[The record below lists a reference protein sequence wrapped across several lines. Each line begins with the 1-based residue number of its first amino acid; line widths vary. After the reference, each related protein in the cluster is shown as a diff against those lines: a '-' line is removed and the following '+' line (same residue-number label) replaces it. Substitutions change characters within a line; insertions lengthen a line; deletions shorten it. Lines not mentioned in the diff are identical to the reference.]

1 MSKVKYK
8 YNPETLSYDEVELTW
23 RDHLRKLSYY
33 AIASIV
39 ASILIL
45 FFSYSYIK
53 ERGKREAV
61 LENEQTEAML
71 KEKIQELNDISVVL
85 DEIQQRDDNIYR
97 LIFGA
102 DPYPQYKRVLGVGGN
117 QKKNQELMAMDHGE
131 LLLELSNK
139 IAIVEKKLYA
149 QSVSFDSVIAM
160 SKKKEDLLKAVPSIQ
175 PISNDDLTHLA
186 SGFGMRMHPIY
197 KILKMHTGLDFTA
210 DIGTPIFATGDA
222 VVEQCDVM
230 SGYGQM
236 VVLNHGFGYKTRY
249 AHVSEYKCKP
259 GQKVKRGDVIALVG
273 NTGASVGPHLHY
285 EVLYKGVHVNPVNYF
300 FNDLSPEEFEEV
312 VRISSQPTQSM

>member
-8 YNPETLSYDEVELTW
+8 YNPETLKYDEVELTW

-33 AIASIV
+33 AIASTV
-39 ASILIL
+39 ASVLIL
-45 FFSYSYIK
+45 FFSYGYIK
-53 ERGKREAV
+53 DRGRKEAI
-61 LENEQTEAML
+61 LENEQTEAFL
-71 KEKIQELNDISVVL
+71 QEKIQEINDVQEVL
-85 DEIQQRDDNIYR
+85 QDIQQRDDNIYR

-102 DPYPQYKRVLGVGGN
+102 DPYPQYKRELGVGGN
-117 QKKNQELMAMDHGE
+117 QKKNQELLAMDHGD
-131 LLLELSNK
+131 LLVELSNK
-139 IAIVEKKLYA
+139 IAAVEKKLYA

-160 SKKKEDLLKAVPSIQ
+160 AKSKEDLLKAVPSIQ
-175 PISNDDLTHLA
+175 PIHNEDLTHIA

-222 VVEQCDVM
+222 EVEECTTM
-230 SGYGQM
+230 SGYGQI
-236 VVLNHGFGYKTRY
+236 VILDHGFGYKTRY

-285 EVLYKGVHVNPVNYF
+285 EVMYKGNLVNPVNYF
-300 FNDLSPEEFEEV
+300 FNDLSPEEFDEV
-312 VRISSQPTQSM
+312 VKISSQPTQSM